1 LAYTFH
7 RRISLMPSITA
18 LVHTNN
24 DVLRL
29 GRCLETLYPCDEIL
43 VVDHASRDGTLRI
56 AREYGARII
65 VAQPGMPWDR
75 CLRFGSA
82 DWILALDP
90 HESLTESLAASLFE
104 WKTEWMPDR
113 SDALA
118 IPAFSLFLREETVDG
133 WVDIP
138 TAQTRLVPATWKR
151 WNGALPLHQPAAI
164 ALHGQ
169 LLRFIVP

>member
-1 LAYTFH
+1 
-7 RRISLMPSITA
+7 MPPITA

-29 GRCLETLYPCDEIL
+29 GRCLETLYSCDEIL
-43 VVDHASRDGTLRI
+43 IVDHASRDGTLRI

-65 VAQPGMPWDR
+65 EAHPGIPWDR
-75 CLRFGSA
+75 CLRLRSS
-82 DWILALDP
+82 DWILTVDP

-104 WKTEWMPDR
+104 WKAEWKAEWIPDH

-118 IPAFSLFLREETVDG
+118 LPAFSLFVREETVNG
-133 WVDIP
+133 WVDVP

-169 LLRFIVP
+169 LLRFIFP

>member
-1 LAYTFH
+1 
-7 RRISLMPSITA
+7 MPPITA

-29 GRCLETLYPCDEIL
+29 GRCLETLYACDEIL
-43 VVDHASRDGTLRI
+43 IVDHASRDGTLRI

-65 VAQPGMPWDR
+65 EAQPGMPWDR
-75 CLRFGSA
+75 CLRLRSA
-82 DWILALDP
+82 GWILTLDP
-90 HESLTESLAASLFE
+90 HESLTETLAASLFE
-104 WKTEWMPDR
+104 WKAEWMPDH

-118 IPAFSLFLREETVDG
+118 PAFSLFVREETVDG
-133 WVDIP
+133 WVDVP

-169 LLRFIVP
+169 LLRFIFP